1 MSSAMPP
8 GLPPQGPGAP
18 AKKTSPLVWIL
29 GGIAVLLCGGMLMCG
44 VVGFLAVRAV
54 KNAGFDPDLMKR
66 NPGLA
71 MAKMA
76 AAVNPNLETV
86 RTNEGTGTITM
97 RDKTN
102 GKIVTFRFDPDKKSM
117 VVVGDD
123 GKEVTFN
130 ASGDGKNG
138 AVTVQS
144 AEGTMRFGAAAGNTA
159 PAWVPVYPGSSPQG
173 TMATQT
179 KEGSSNTFTFKTS
192 DAAGKVLAY
201 YQDQLKSA
209 GFKINLASS
218 ADQGGMLQA
227 EDTDKKRTIVVT
239 VGSSGDGT
247 EGSVMAVEK

>member
-1 MSSAMPP
+1 MSTAMPP
-8 GLPPQGPGAP
+8 GMPPQGPGAP
-18 AKKTSPLVWIL
+18 AKKISPLVWIL
-29 GGIAVLLCGGMLMCG
+29 GGIAVLMFGGMLMCG

-86 RTNEGTGTITM
+86 RTNERTGTITM

-102 GKIVTFRFDPDKKSM
+102 GKLVTFKFDTEKKTM
-117 VVVGDD
+117 VVAGDD
-123 GKEVTFN
+123 GKQMTFS
-130 ASGDGKNG
+130 ASGDGKDG

-144 AEGTMRFGAAAGNTA
+144 SEGTMRFGAAAGNTA

-179 KEGSSNTFTFKTS
+179 KDGSSNTFTFKTG
-192 DAAGKVLAY
+192 DAAGKVLTY

-209 GFKINLASS
+209 GFKINLASMG
-218 ADQGGMLQA
+218 DQGGMVQA
-227 EDTDKKRTIVVT
+227 EDADKKRTIVVT
-239 VGSSGDGT
+239 VGTSAEGT
-247 EGSVMAVEK
+247 QGSVMAVEK

>member
-1 MSSAMPP
+1 MPP
-8 GLPPQGPGAP
+8 GVPPQGPGAP
-18 AKKTSPLVWIL
+18 AQKTSPLVWIL
-29 GGIAVLLCGGMLMCG
+29 GGLAVLLFGGMLMCG

-71 MAKMA
+71 MAKMV

-86 RTNEGTGTITM
+86 KTNERTGTITM

-102 GKIVTFRFDPDKKSM
+102 GKLITFRFDPDKKSM

-130 ASGDGKNG
+130 ATGEGKDG

-144 AEGTMRFGAAAGNTA
+144 SEGTPKFGAAAGNSA
-159 PAWVPVYPGSSPQG
+159 PSWVPVYPGSSPQG

-192 DAAGKVLAY
+192 DGAGKVLAY

-209 GFKINLASS
+209 EFKINLINTG
-218 ADQGGMLQA
+218 DQGGMVQA
-227 EDTDKKRTIVVT
+227 EDADKKRTIIVT
-239 VGSSGDGT
+239 VGSSA
-247 EGSVMAVEK
+247 EGSEGRVMAVEK

>member
-8 GLPPQGPGAP
+8 GMPPQGPGAP
-18 AKKTSPLVWIL
+18 VKKTSPLVWIL
-29 GGIAVLLCGGMLMCG
+29 GGLAVLMIGGMLMCG

-71 MAKMA
+71 MAKMV
-76 AAVNPNLETV
+76 AAVNPNLQTV
-86 RTNEGTGTITM
+86 STNERTGTITM

-102 GKIVTFRFDPDKKSM
+102 GKMITFKFDAEKKSM

-123 GKEVTFN
+123 GQEVTFN

-144 AEGTMRFGAAAGNTA
+144 SEGTMRFGAAAGNTA

-179 KEGSSNTFTFKTS
+179 KDGNSNTFTFKTS
-192 DAAGKVLAY
+192 DGAGQVLTY

-209 GFKINLASS
+209 GFKMNLVTTG
-218 ADQGGMLQA
+218 DQGGMVQA
-227 EDTDKKRTIVVT
+227 EDSDKRRTIIVT
-239 VGSSGDGT
+239 VGTSAEGT
-247 EGSVMAVEK
+247 QASVMAVEK

>member
-8 GLPPQGPGAP
+8 GMPPQGPGAP

-29 GGIAVLLCGGMLMCG
+29 GGLAVLMFGGMLMCG

-86 RTNEGTGTITM
+86 RTNERAGTITM
-97 RDKTN
+97 REKST
-102 GKIVTFRFDPDKKSM
+102 GKIITFRFDPDKKSL

-123 GKEVTFN
+123 GKEVRFS
-130 ASGDGKNG
+130 ASGEGKDG

-144 AEGTMRFGAAAGNTA
+144 SEGTMRFGAAAGNTA

-192 DAAGKVLAY
+192 DAAGKVLTY

-209 GFKINLASS
+209 GFKINLVSS
-218 ADQGGMLQA
+218 GDQGGMVQA
-227 EDTDKKRTIVVT
+227 EDSDKKRTIIVT
-239 VGSSGDGT
+239 VGTSAEGT
-247 EGSVMAVEK
+247 QASVMAVEK

>member
-18 AKKTSPLVWIL
+18 AKKTNPLVWIL
-29 GGIAVLLCGGMLMCG
+29 GGIAVLLFGGMLTCG
-44 VVGFLAVRAV
+44 IVGFLAVRAV

-76 AAVNPNLETV
+76 AAVNPDLETV
-86 RTNEGTGTITM
+86 KTNERTGTITM
-97 RDKTN
+97 REKST
-102 GKIVTFRFDPDKKSM
+102 GKIVTMKFDPDKKSL

-123 GKEVTFN
+123 GKEVTFS

-138 AVTVQS
+138 ALTVQS
-144 AEGTMRFGAAAGNTA
+144 SEGSMRIGATAGNTA
-159 PAWVPVYPGSSPQG
+159 PAWVPVYPGSSPEG
-173 TMATQT
+173 TMATQS

-192 DAAGKVLAY
+192 DAASKVLTY

-209 GFKINLASS
+209 GFSINLVSS
-218 ADQGGMLQA
+218 GDQGGMVQA
-227 EDTDKKRTIVVT
+227 EDSAKKRTIIVT
-239 VGSSGDGT
+239 VGTSGEGT
-247 EGSVMAVEK
+247 QVSVMAVEK